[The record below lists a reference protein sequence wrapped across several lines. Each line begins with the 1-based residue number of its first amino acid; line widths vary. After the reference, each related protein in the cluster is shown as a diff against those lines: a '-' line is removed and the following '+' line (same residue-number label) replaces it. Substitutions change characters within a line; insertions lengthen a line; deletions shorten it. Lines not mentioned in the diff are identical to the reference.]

1 MKNIFT
7 YLLLI
12 FISFMPLSAQQ
23 NDTETLKT
31 TMTKI
36 SENFYTILND
46 ENNDK
51 KMRQE
56 KILEE
61 VIYLF
66 DFRLMSR
73 LSLNKK
79 TRGSISKTQ
88 FNDFTKTFEKY
99 IQNYYLDK
107 LDFLKGTTATIKDSK
122 QTKKNRIEVTATVE
136 TKTDVKKVIYK
147 FYKNKKQE
155 WLIYDLEIANVS
167 ILQSYRSQF
176 SSYLTE
182 HSFDELLTKLNNN
195 NT

>member
-1 MKNIFT
+1 MRNIFT
-7 YLLLI
+7 YLLFI

-23 NDTETLKT
+23 NDTEILKT
-31 TMTKI
+31 TMIKI
-36 SENFYTILND
+36 SDSFYTILND

-56 KILEE
+56 KILKE

-73 LSLNKK
+73 LSLNKN
-79 TRGSISKTQ
+79 TRSSITKTQ

-107 LDFLKGTTATIKDSK
+107 LDFLKGTTATIKESK
-122 QTKKNRIEVTATVE
+122 QTKQNRIEVTATVE
-136 TKTDVKKVIYK
+136 TKTDAKKVIYK

-176 SSYLTE
+176 SSYLSE
-182 HSFDELLTKLNNN
+182 HSFDELLAKLDNN

>member
-1 MKNIFT
+1 MRKFFT

-12 FISFMPLSAQQ
+12 LILFAPLNAQESE
-23 NDTETLKT
+23 TEALKT
-31 TMTKI
+31 TMVKI
-36 SENFYTILND
+36 SDNFYTILND
-46 ENNDK
+46 ENNDE
-51 KMRQE
+51 KMRQK
-56 KILEE
+56 KILKE
-61 VIYLF
+61 VTYLF

-73 LSLNKK
+73 LSLDKK
-79 TRGSISKTQ
+79 TRSSITKTQ
-88 FNDFTKTFEKY
+88 FNDFTETFEKY

-107 LDFLKGTTATIKDSK
+107 LDLLKGTSATIKESK
-122 QTKKNRIEVTATVE
+122 KTKNNRIEVTATLQ

-147 FYKNKKQE
+147 FYKNKKEE